1 MPCRVFS
8 IPFSKTCFGEYKSEY
23 IYCIYLLVNF
33 LFQMETSDYSK
44 SLIIDING
52 QKMCIDG
59 VTRYTTCDDV
69 IEMAFYNCPVD
80 TDSYALFESSN
91 GVELMLYGKENVL
104 KVVRSWGADRNSFT
118 LLARKVDNVKSN
130 MATLTQ
136 ARRKLRKIR
145 SLHAN
150 ALSSEVDERTIQANL
165 NKSCN
170 KIINVKDIENAT
182 PANEKDKHSKLGL
195 LKRFLSDVM
204 LQKKKLENKRSRSR
218 LATRIPGDSCYDS
231 TEYNGRQSPE
241 GIEYEREFLRHN
253 SYLNAAFVEGDDTT
267 NSDTTDN
274 SVIDLEAESAFE
286 DESICELE
294 RNIYEMSESD
304 SDEQNDSDLSYNEGP
319 FCESD
324 NTVIKCER
332 IIDMFRKA
340 ELSDDGIEKE
350 DDYLES
356 FMNTLVFH
364 SDSDE
369 GMCSL
374 ESDSE

>member
-1 MPCRVFS
+1 
-8 IPFSKTCFGEYKSEY
+8 
-23 IYCIYLLVNF
+23 
-33 LFQMETSDYSK
+33 METANYSK
-44 SLIIDING
+44 SLIIDVNG
-52 QKMCIDG
+52 QKITIEG

-69 IEMAFYNCPVD
+69 IEMVFYNYPMD
-80 TDSYALFESSN
+80 TDSYALFESLY
-91 GVELMLYGKENVL
+91 GVERMLYGKENVL

-130 MATLTQ
+130 MATLSQ

-145 SLHAN
+145 SLNAK
-150 ALSSEVDERTIQANL
+150 ALSSEVDNRTIQANL

-170 KIINVKDIENAT
+170 KTVNVKNIENAT
-182 PANEKDKHSKLGL
+182 PANEKDKHTKLGL

-204 LQKKKLENKRSRSR
+204 LQKKKQENKRSRSR
-218 LATRIPGDSCYDS
+218 LATRTPGDGCYDS
-231 TEYNGRQSPE
+231 TGYNERQPPE
-241 GIEYEREFLRHN
+241 GNEHEREFLTRHN
-253 SYLNAAFVEGDDTT
+253 SFLNDAFVEGDETR
-267 NSDTTDN
+267 NSDATDN
-274 SVIDLEAESAFE
+274 NIIDLGDESGFE

-294 RNIYEMSESD
+294 RNICEMSESD
-304 SDEQNDSDLSYNEGP
+304 SDEQNESDFSDNEGP
-319 FCESD
+319 FCDAD

-340 ELSDDGIEKE
+340 ELSDYDIVKE

-356 FMNTLVFH
+356 FMNTLVYN

-369 GMCSL
+369 GMGSL

>member
-8 IPFSKTCFGEYKSEY
+8 IRFSKTCFGENKSEY

-69 IEMAFYNCPVD
+69 IEMVFYNCPVD

-170 KIINVKDIENAT
+170 KIINVKNIENAT

-218 LATRIPGDSCYDS
+218 LATRIPGGSCYDS

-340 ELSDDGIEKE
+340 ELSDDGIEKD